1 MTISRLGS
9 PDIARV
15 RGAILRS
22 LTLGCA
28 LLLATSAAHATV
40 YTYTGNPFTN
50 FAGAGN
56 PYTTSDYVHGSFTT
70 SVPLDP
76 DLDQVEITG
85 LVTSFLF
92 HDFLDEHLPIDS
104 SILPAGFFL
113 APVVTTDGN
122 GDIVYWSINVTDGV
136 FTHYITTFSAPG
148 MSQDVNLD
156 VGDLNAQAGPIA
168 WNISAPGT
176 WAVTPEP
183 SPLLL
188 CAGGCLGLAVRGTRR
203 RS

>member
-1 MTISRLGS
+1 M
-9 PDIARV
+9 DIARL
-15 RGAILRS
+15 RGVCVHI

-28 LLLATSAAHATV
+28 LFLGSAAAHATT

-50 FAGAGN
+50 FSAGAN

-70 SVPLDP
+70 ASPLAP
-76 DLDQVEITG
+76 NLEEVEITA

-92 HDFLDEHLPIDS
+92 NDFYDDHMPIDS

-136 FTHYITTFSAPG
+136 LTHYITTFSAPG
-148 MSQDVNLD
+148 QSQDVNFD
-156 VGDLNAQAGPIA
+156 VGDLNAHMGPRA
-168 WNISAPGT
+168 WNNSAPGT
-176 WAVTPEP
+176 WAVAPEP
-183 SPLLL
+183 SALLL
-188 CAGGCLGLAVRGTRR
+188 CSVGCLGLGVRGNRH